1 MNRLAPSSQAYGPY
15 FSMLCFCEFY
25 LSSKKAVK
33 RALAAAADRGHER
46 RAGGGAATSMW
57 RRSFS
62 ATAAL
67 GSASKSSAS
76 RYIPPGARAS
86 TSKPLSESHFDAEEE
101 LASVTQPWRRRSTWG
116 GYGGDRGPDIDED
129 GRVVANL
136 TEVERREGI
145 PGEAILGAG
154 RMRASTVATGSD
166 VDLSEWG
173 RTGSDADDG
182 VGAVGLGPLSDLDT
196 DIFPLRG
203 DWG

>member
-1 MNRLAPSSQAYGPY
+1 M
-15 FSMLCFCEFY
+15 
-25 LSSKKAVK
+25 K

-46 RAGGGAATSMW
+46 RAGAGASTSMW

-76 RYIPPGARAS
+76 RYIPPGARAT
-86 TSKPLSESHFDAEEE
+86 TSKPLGESNFDAEEDV
-101 LASVTQPWRRRSTWG
+101 ATATQPWRRRSTWG
-116 GYGGDRGPDIDED
+116 GYGGDRGPDVDED

-136 TEVERREGI
+136 TEVESRGGI
-145 PGEAILGAG
+145 PGEALLGAG

-166 VDLSEWG
+166 IDLSEWG
-173 RTGSDADDG
+173 QTGSDAGDG
-182 VGAVGLGPLSDLDT
+182 VGAVGLGSLSDLHT